1 MKKKMVL
8 VLDVDVNDKVD
19 MQELTNKM
27 SQVIQTVEGIVV
39 HDFVMFDNDENSSDR
54 LTVNLKRE
62 D

>member
-27 SQVIQTVEGIVV
+27 SQAIQTVEGIVV

-54 LTVNLKRE
+54 LTVNLKRK

>member
-27 SQVIQTVEGIVV
+27 SQAIQTVEGIVV